1 MGIVDYLSRNPKGEP
16 WPESVL
22 DEKFVVT
29 SIESFHK
36 ALDCLNSRLNDQD
49 RLDRNENVLEYS
61 RTDQNMP
68 FKNTSSTRCY
78 SNQNGPKRTKHDRN
92 ERNEDSRSFQ
102 REKRENPKISISQN
116 RQRIQSVQLLEKTR
130 KFLTEKSRKMHSDE
144 LKNNGKRKRWSES
157 RREITTK
164 L

>member
-16 WPESVL
+16 WTKSVL

-49 RLDRNENVLEYS
+49 RLDRNKNVLEYS
-61 RTDQNMP
+61 RFDQNVSN
-68 FKNTSSTRCY
+68 KNTSSTRCY

-92 ERNEDSRSFQ
+92 
-102 REKRENPKISISQN
+102 
-116 RQRIQSVQLLEKTR
+116 
-130 KFLTEKSRKMHSDE
+130 
-144 LKNNGKRKRWSES
+144 
-157 RREITTK
+157 
-164 L
+164 

>member
-1 MGIVDYLSRNPKGEP
+1 MGIVDYFSRNPKGEP

-61 RTDQNMP
+61 RFDQNVSN
-68 FKNTSSTRCY
+68 KNTSSTRCY
-78 SNQNGPKRTKHDRN
+78 SNPG
-92 ERNEDSRSFQ
+92 
-102 REKRENPKISISQN
+102 
-116 RQRIQSVQLLEKTR
+116 
-130 KFLTEKSRKMHSDE
+130 
-144 LKNNGKRKRWSES
+144 
-157 RREITTK
+157 
-164 L
+164 